1 MTGGLQIMN
10 AIEIARKMETD
21 AIKFYTEV
29 AQKVKYPAGKEMF
42 ETIIVDEKKHLEI
55 VNKLLKSL
63 DVSVEDLQPMKDI
76 KTVFEN
82 MKEHMMEKVEV
93 SSDELEAFKIAMQM
107 EKEGLE
113 FYKKLSSE
121 STTSKEKAVFDRL
134 VSEEQKHYDIFSNSY
149 NFLEDTGN
157 WFMWEDHSIVEG

>member
-1 MTGGLQIMN
+1 MN

-21 AIKFYTEV
+21 AIQFYAEA

-42 ETIIVDEKKHLEI
+42 ETIIVDEKKHLKI

-63 DVSVEDLQPMKDI
+63 DVSVEDLQPMKNI

-82 MKEHMMEKVEV
+82 MKEQMMEKVVV

-121 STTSKEKAVFDRL
+121 SATSKEKAVFDRL
-134 VSEEQKHYDIFSNSY
+134 VSEEQKHYDIFSNTY
-149 NFLEDTGN
+149 NFLQDTGN
-157 WFMWEDHSIVEG
+157 WFMWDEHSIVEG